1 MIHIYLEN
9 LTRIGGIEEP
19 TLEYAYRVIDYL
31 GMDLFGDH
39 DMELCLTETGI
50 SYCSG
55 DIHKTVVYVVVDD
68 AFGRNLAHEFVHV
81 MQLVTG
87 QYEDFESDLPY
98 MQQPFEIEAYAMEDD
113 IFEQCRLD
121 GQVA

>member
-1 MIHIYLEN
+1 MINIYIEN
-9 LTRIGGIEEP
+9 LTRIEGIEP
-19 TLEYAYRVIDYL
+19 DTLRYANKVISYL

-55 DIHKTVVYVVVDD
+55 DKDATVVYVVVNDE
-68 AFGRNLAHEFVHV
+68 FGRNLAHEFVHV
-81 MQLVTG
+81 MQLVSG
-87 QYEDFESDLPY
+87 QYADFESDLPY
-98 MQQPFEIEAYAMEDD
+98 MEQPFEIEAYAMEDD

-121 GQVA
+121 KQVY